1 VTRREAQ
8 ARRLVLLAYIAFNL
22 VTSAA
27 WLLIFGRRS
36 PDLLKE
42 RLRPGPGAKEGL
54 AQTFALYV
62 LPWLGHYVGAALD
75 VRRFHRPRPVPLRLQ
90 LAGLL
95 GYAASFGVVLW
106 AMTVNRFFSSVVRI
120 QRERGQRVITDGPY
134 RYVRH
139 PGYAAAIPLLL
150 SSALALGSWWALPP
164 ALVWA
169 AAIIRRTLL
178 EDRLLREELEG
189 YAAYAE
195 RVPFRLVPGI
205 W

>member
-1 VTRREAQ
+1 M
-8 ARRLVLLAYIAFNL
+8 LLAYIAFN
-22 VTSAA
+22 VVSSAA

-42 RLRPGPGAKEGL
+42 RLRPGPGAKEGFVESL
-54 AQTFALYV
+54 VLYG

-75 VRRFHRPRPVPLRLQ
+75 LGRFHWPGPVPLRLQ

-95 GYAASFGVVLW
+95 GYAASLGVVLW

-120 QRERGQRVITDGPY
+120 QRERGQRVITVGPY

-164 ALVWA
+164 ALVWTA
-169 AAIIRRTLL
+169 TIIRRTLL
-178 EDRLLREELEG
+178 EDRLLRDELEG